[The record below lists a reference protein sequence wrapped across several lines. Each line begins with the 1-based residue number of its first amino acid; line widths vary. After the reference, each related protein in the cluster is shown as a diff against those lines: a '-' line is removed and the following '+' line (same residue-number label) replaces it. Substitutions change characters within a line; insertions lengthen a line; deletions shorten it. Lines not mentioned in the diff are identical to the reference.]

1 MANPKIKKFQKP
13 NSAERERLDLM
24 QEECAEVIQICS
36 KIKRFGYDDTK
47 PGQNFTNRQRLEEEL
62 GHVLN
67 MLEMMVRRKDIEPD
81 MVEQSKKTKSAN
93 IYMWLTSR

>member
-1 MANPKIKKFQKP
+1 MSNPKIKKFQKP
-13 NSAERERLDLM
+13 DASQRERIDLL

-47 PGQNFTNRQRLEEEL
+47 PGQTLTNRARLEEEL

-67 MLEMMVRRKDIEPD
+67 MLEMMYRRKDVAAEW
-81 MVEQSKKTKSAN
+81 VEQSKRTKAAN
-93 IYMWLTSR
+93 IHMWLTSQ

>member
-13 NSAERERLDLM
+13 NSAERERLDLI

-62 GHVLN
+62 GHILN
-67 MLEMMVRRKDIEPD
+67 MLDMMYRRKDVSKEW
-81 MVEQSKKTKSAN
+81 VEQSQKTKAAN
-93 IYMWLTSR
+93 IYMWLTSQ